1 MKRKILSLLTAAT
14 IIATSINP
22 VLAFSNG
29 IKNSDLEKSALQN
42 FSTNENVYTND
53 KIVLPIVTEE
63 MPKDEVKEKYFKII
77 FSPQKSYKY
86 ETNLKNYG
94 KLINK
99 NGKELELIEDSTQV
113 PFGTIKF
120 RGKIFYALKSADW
133 SEILAYKLGDGTSLF
148 DLSVDNNESDPEKRE
163 IHKFKCWAVNGFNVD
178 FKNPKTI
185 EKKAK
190 KNKCDI
196 DKAIV
201 FYSVFYNNPYIYSTD
216 SAPYIDSDNYRT
228 DLKDFY
234 KIRFLYSKANQVSGY
249 GKLFLSDWQKKY
261 AIEEINGLSKMN
273 LILRKDFKDEKLS
286 KLQPLIE
293 EDENHKFWY
302 WYEIGNFNHKLDQDS
317 PLPTRDEIINIAGRF
332 LYDGMLLES
341 GEGSENK
348 PLLEGFYK
356 ISFETEDGFEFSNFK
371 NGYNAKYKNFAIKSG
386 SNLSEIKNL
395 PEKPVLHDKNWKDY
409 SDSVYWFQDGK
420 KIEDIKSI
428 KVDSDK
434 IFVARFEREA
444 DKFIPETKE
453 IEVNLNENVTVEKLK
468 EGISNLREDIK
479 KLEIKEKA
487 DTSKIGKNK
496 AVLILTFS
504 DTSNKEVEIPVKVVE
519 KIEGSI
525 ISPIPKIEEKDI
537 LKEEV
542 PYNGKINLLDNIK
555 NLPKDTKIEDITNSE
570 IDTKIPGTYIGKVK
584 VTFKNSSSRI
594 IEIPIAVFKSLADEY
609 IPKVNN
615 IEITQGQ
622 DVDSDLIKNYIGN
635 EDNKI
640 VEVLIK
646 NGINTLEIGEHR
658 VNLDLIFKDESRKEL
673 EFVIKVKEKEEAK
686 TSLAKMYP
694 IIKPSKT
701 KIEDTSSLSEA
712 EKNEIIEKISSL
724 NPKAKLVSVEDMKN
738 VILTYEDGSENI
750 ISLIELVEEIDKKE
764 EEDKNENEK
773 ENKDDELKVVEDKNI
788 EKLDYWWNNFPR
800 HTYRR
805 EKGPIYFVER
815 GREFENKGNELKKKK
830 YLIDTKNS
838 EYKVIEDEKTK
849 SNIMSTKVFIKNDRT
864 FIPARSIA
872 EILGA
877 KVIWNENTRTASFTR
892 ENLTAILQIDNNK
905 IILSNG
911 KIFFMEEKALN
922 IDGRI
927 YLPLTNIAEVFGMSC
942 GNLND
947 GEKQDIEWDDE
958 NKIITMEV

>member
-1 MKRKILSLLTAAT
+1 MKRKILSLLTAAI

-42 FSTNENVYTND
+42 FSTHENVYTND
-53 KIVLPIVTEE
+53 KIELPIVTEE
-63 MPKDEVKEKYFKII
+63 MPKDEVKDQYFKII
-77 FSPQKSYKY
+77 FSPQKSLKY
-86 ETNLKNYG
+86 TANSKNYG

-99 NGKELELIEDSTQV
+99 NGKEIELIEGSTQI
-113 PFGTIKF
+113 PFGKINF
-120 RGKIFYALKSADW
+120 RGKVFYALKSADW
-133 SEILAYKLGDGTSLF
+133 SEILTYKLEDGTCLF

-163 IHKFKCWAVNGFNVD
+163 IHKFKYWAVNGFNVD

-234 KIRFLYSKANQVSGY
+234 KIRFLYSKANQDSGY

-302 WYEIGNFNHKLDQDS
+302 WFEIGNFNHKLDQDS
-317 PLPTRDEIINIAGRF
+317 PLPTRDDVINIAGRF

-348 PLLEGFYK
+348 PLLERFYK

-395 PEKPVLHDKNWKDY
+395 PEKPVLHDKDWKDY

-555 NLPKDTKIEDITNSE
+555 NLPKDTKIEDITNSD
-570 IDTKIPGTYIGKVK
+570 IDTKIPGTYTGKVK
-584 VTFKNSSSRI
+584 VIFKNSSSRI

-646 NGINTLEIGEHR
+646 NDINTLEIGEHR

-738 VILTYEDGSENI
+738 VILTYEDESKNI

-764 EEDKNENEK
+764 EEDKNENEQ
-773 ENKDDELKVVEDKNI
+773 ENKDAEIKDVEDKNI
-788 EKLDYWWNNFPR
+788 KKLDYWWNNFPR
-800 HTYRR
+800 HTHIR
-805 EKGPIYFVER
+805 EKEPIYFVEV
-815 GREFENKGNELKKKK
+815 GSELGNKGDNLKKKK
-830 YLIDTKNS
+830 YIIDTKNS

-864 FIPARSIA
+864 FIPARSMA

-958 NKIITMEV
+958 NKIITIEV